1 MWSKRKVPPFGMQK
15 RWSVQTCLWL
25 LTLAVAV
32 PLAVV
37 LAYSILND
45 ARQDERQI
53 RVATLNLAQLVASQS
68 QQFLTDAEK
77 VALRLS
83 QHSIIQALDP
93 NQRDPALDH
102 FIDLHPQ
109 FADLVLCDADGRVLH
124 SARGGLP
131 GAARADWVREVIK
144 TGRFTVGK
152 PIADSTSGRWFSVL
166 GYPVRGS
173 SGQIGALGISV
184 DLGRFRASV
193 SPVSLPPDSTITII
207 DREGTIMMRSPG
219 SQSWI
224 AKDARGLEIVDY
236 ALTHV
241 EGELVGKGMDGE
253 AKIYGF
259 ASVPRSGWRVYVGIP
274 AEFAFASVRE
284 NVLRAGLMGT
294 ALLALAIALVLF
306 VGRQITQPMQALFR
320 AATAAAGGRLESVVP
335 TTGPAEIAAV
345 AEEFNRMIAIR
356 MQTDLEIRKLN
367 TELEKRVKDRTGA
380 LAERTTQ
387 LESANRELE
396 AFSYSVSHDLRA
408 PLRSID
414 GFTKA
419 LLEEYSQTLDPAGK
433 DYLERVRGATQ
444 RMSRLI
450 DELLKLSRISRAELH
465 RSPVNLSTL
474 AEEIARDLQA
484 AQPER
489 AARFTIQPGLI
500 VQGSPE
506 LLRSL
511 LQNLL
516 NNAWKFTR
524 NRAPARIDF
533 GAENNSGQTVYFVRD
548 NGAGF
553 DMTYVGKLFGA
564 FQRLHS
570 TDDYEGTGIGLAT
583 VQRIVHRHGGSVRAE
598 GNVDQGATFYF
609 TLPGSTPIEGPIE
622 Q

>member
-1 MWSKRKVPPFGMQK
+1 MQK

-45 ARQDERQI
+45 VRQDERQI
-53 RVATLNLAQLVASQS
+53 RIATLNLAQLVASQS
-68 QQFLTDAEK
+68 QQFLADAEK

-83 QHSIIQALDP
+83 QHPIIQALDP

-102 FIDLHPQ
+102 FLDLHPQ
-109 FADLVLCDADGRVLH
+109 FADLVVCDADGRTLH
-124 SARGGLP
+124 SARGEVSGSP
-131 GAARADWVREVIK
+131 RADWVGEVIK
-144 TGRFTVGK
+144 TGRLTVGK
-152 PIADSTSGRWFSVL
+152 PVADSTSGRWFSVL
-166 GYPVRGS
+166 GYPVRGA
-173 SGQIGALGISV
+173 SGQIGGALGISV

-207 DREGTIMMRSPG
+207 DREGTVMMRSPG
-219 SQSWI
+219 SQSWM
-224 AKDARGLEIVDY
+224 AKNARGLEIVDY

-253 AKIYGF
+253 ARIYGF
-259 ASVPRSGWRVYVGIP
+259 ASIPRSGWRVYVGIP
-274 AEFAFASVRE
+274 AEFAFASARE

-294 ALLALAIALVLF
+294 ALMALAIALVLF
-306 VGRQITQPMQALFR
+306 LGRQITQPMQALFR
-320 AATAAAGGRLESVVP
+320 AATAAAGGRLESPVP

-356 MQTDLEIRKLN
+356 TQTELEIRKLN
-367 TELEKRVKDRTGA
+367 TELEKRV
-380 LAERTTQ
+380 AERTAALAQRSTQ

-419 LLEEYSQTLDPAGK
+419 LLEDYARTLDSTGK

-444 RMSRLI
+444 RMSGLI

-465 RSPVNLSTL
+465 RRPVNLSTW
-474 AEEIARDLQA
+474 AEEIARDLRT

-489 AARFTIQPGLI
+489 KANFTIQPGLI
-500 VQGSPE
+500 AQGSPE
-506 LLRSL
+506 LLRAL

-524 NRAPARIDF
+524 NRDPAQIEF
-533 GAENNSGQTVYFVRD
+533 GTQNANGQAIYFVRD

-553 DMTYVGKLFGA
+553 DMAYVDKLFGA

-570 TDDYEGTGIGLAT
+570 VEEYEGTGIGLAT
-583 VQRIVHRHGGSVRAE
+583 VQRIVHRHGGRVWAE
-598 GNVDQGATFYF
+598 GKLDQGATFYF
-609 TLPGSTPIEGPIE
+609 TLPAIEH
-622 Q
+622 